1 MEITKI
7 KIAGCE
13 ANMLFTGGKYIIW
26 SDYYGVIGVADRKGY
41 DEPDS
46 HTFTIKAGTE
56 HTVGGSVNR
65 SSIITA
71 MKRYISKSENKYIV
85 RKTFFEDSGEI
96 LNCRIDINI
105 VDYNTK

>member
-7 KIAGCE
+7 
-13 ANMLFTGGKYIIW
+13 
-26 SDYYGVIGVADRKGY
+26 
-41 DEPDS
+41 
-46 HTFTIKAGTE
+46 
-56 HTVGGSVNR
+56 
-65 SSIITA
+65 
-71 MKRYISKSENKYIV
+71 KRYISKSENKYIV